1 MKKTILILVPLL
13 VVGLYA
19 NSKKINPEEE
29 TIVVKNI
36 GNRTI
41 IEGTTVGK
49 YSKPGAPIDMTY
61 KTTKVDTNET
71 ADVNITLTTTVQSG
85 KVLISMNLDNKL
97 TLVNNVDTNQSF
109 EITPNSK
116 SFNINMKVRSEY
128 DGLYYIRL
136 LCKVDKGQHPKLR
149 SFAVPIMVGENPKL
163 KTKAGVSFLKAKSG
177 ENISVSKAVETI
189 EVINEK

>member
-1 MKKTILILVPLL
+1 MMKKTILILVPLL

-19 NSKKINPEEE
+19 NSKKIDPEE
-29 TIVVKNI
+29 TTVVKTI
-36 GNRTI
+36 GNKTI

-49 YSKPGAPIDMTY
+49 YSKPGAPIDMSY

-85 KVLISMNLDNKL
+85 TVLVSLNLDDNL
-97 TLVNNVDTNQSF
+97 TLVNDVDTNQSF
-109 EITPNSK
+109 EITPDNK
-116 SFNINMKVRSEY
+116 SFNIDMKVRSEY

-136 LCKVDKGQHPKLR
+136 LCKVEKGLHPKLR
-149 SFAVPIMVGENPKL
+149 SFAVPVVVGDNPKP
-163 KTKAGVSFLKAKSG
+163 KTKAGISFLKAKSG

-189 EVINEK
+189 EVIKEK

>member
-19 NSKKINPEEE
+19 NSKKINPEESI
-29 TIVVKNI
+29 TVKSI
-36 GNRTI
+36 GEKTI

-71 ADVNITLTTTVQSG
+71 ADVNITLTTTAQNGTVS
-85 KVLISMNLDNKL
+85 ISMNFDDNL
-97 TLVNNVDTNQSF
+97 TLVNDVDSNQSF
-109 EITPNSK
+109 EIAPDAK
-116 SFNINMKVRSEY
+116 SFNIDMKVRSEY

-149 SFAVPIMVGENPKL
+149 SFAIPVMVGENPKP
-163 KTKAGVSFLKAKSG
+163 KTKAGISFLKAKSG

-189 EVINEK
+189 EVIKEK

>member
-19 NSKKINPEEE
+19 NSKKINPEESI
-29 TIVVKNI
+29 TVKSI
-36 GNRTI
+36 GEKTI
-41 IEGTTVGK
+41 IEGTTAGK

-71 ADVNITLTTTVQSG
+71 ADVNITLTTTAQSG
-85 KVLISMNLDNKL
+85 TVMISMNLDDNL
-97 TLVNNVDTNQSF
+97 TLVNDVDSNQSF
-109 EITPNSK
+109 EIAPDTK
-116 SFNINMKVRSEY
+116 SFNIDMKVRSEH

-136 LCKVDKGQHPKLR
+136 LCKVDKGLHPKLR
-149 SFAVPIMVGENPKL
+149 SFAVPVMVGENPKL

-189 EVINEK
+189 EVIKEK